1 MKHDYIDILHDRL
14 SQHEMTEPSGLWQE
28 IENSLDSH
36 GTHKK
41 KGLVASRSAIYKV
54 VAGVAAAALVA
65 IVMWTALNDE
75 NNTSLEGDKQDLATN
90 EQVAESHTSPVPV
103 EQRTPS
109 PNREGNIESSA
120 QKQLA
125 SAHTSQ
131 SRPNE
136 PKRTMKPSSLE
147 QLAGNPTH
155 HVRPYSYTQTS
166 TSPQAEEKFDDQNQE
181 KEYHSSTI
189 QEQPSSIPQKMAKE
203 DIAQLTT
210 DTLIE
215 QADTAIIIQ
224 YEPAPLLPQLFTV
237 TKPASKKQRALEFT
251 LSYNG
256 NFASAGSSSNT
267 GLYDSQT
274 GTIPGNT
281 SPDPNNPQ
289 DQEIVDV
296 DKKEQIVPVR
306 IGIEAWYPI
315 DEKWRIGSGLVYTR
329 LTRKNTTTY
338 IKLDKTTWSRKTET
352 ASYLGIPLEVSRFLW
367 NSRRWALYASAGAM
381 IEFNLNSKSREETQT
396 EIYNKKEYRDKRPQF
411 SAIAKLGLQYNVVDR
426 IGLYLEPGAS
436 YYIHNGADDNIY
448 MSHPFRFDINLGI
461 KINLGK

>member
-28 IENSLDSH
+28 IEYSLDSR

-54 VAGVAAAALVA
+54 AAGVAAAALVA
-65 IVMWTALNDE
+65 IVMWTALSDE
-75 NNTSLEGDKQDLATN
+75 KNNPSEWTRQDLVTN
-90 EQVAESHTSPVPV
+90 EQVAGKHTSPAPIG
-103 EQRTPS
+103 QGTPS
-109 PNREGNIESSA
+109 PNREGNIKSPA
-120 QKQLA
+120 KNQLA
-125 SAHTSQ
+125 SASTSQ
-131 SRPNE
+131 SFPNVQS
-136 PKRTMKPSSLE
+136 KRTI
-147 QLAGNPTH
+147 N
-155 HVRPYSYTQTS
+155 PYSQEQPTGNHTHQPPTNSSTLTS
-166 TSPQAEEKFDDQNQE
+166 TSSQAQEEVSPISLKEQE
-181 KEYHSSTI
+181 SSM
-189 QEQPSSIPQKMAKE
+189 SQKVEIE
-203 DIAQLTT
+203 DIAQFTT
-210 DTLIE
+210 DTLIN
-215 QADTAIIIQ
+215 QVDTTIIIQ
-224 YEPAPLLPQLFTV
+224 YEPAPLLPHLFTV
-237 TKPASKKQRALEFT
+237 TEPDSKKQRALEFT

-315 DEKWRIGSGLVYTR
+315 GEKWRIGSGLVYTR

-338 IKLDKTTWSRKTET
+338 IQIDKTTWSRKTET

-381 IEFNLNSKSREETQT
+381 IEFNLKSRSRQETQT
-396 EIYNKKEYRDKRPQF
+396 EVYNKKEYRDKRPQF
-411 SAIAKLGLQYNVVDR
+411 SAIAKLGLQYNVIDR
-426 IGLYLEPGAS
+426 IGIYLEPGAS

>member
-28 IENSLDSH
+28 IENSLDSR

-41 KGLVASRSAIYKV
+41 KGLVASRSAIYKI

-65 IVMWTALNDE
+65 IVIWTTLNDE
-75 NNTSLEGDKQDLATN
+75 KNNQPEWTSQDLSTN
-90 EQVAESHTSPVPV
+90 EQVAESHTSPVPI

-109 PNREGNIESSA
+109 LKKEGNMKSPA
-120 QKQLA
+120 QNQLA
-125 SAHTSQ
+125 SVSTSQ
-131 SRPNE
+131 SFPNE
-136 PKRTMKPSSLE
+136 SKRTMKLSSLE
-147 QLAGNPTH
+147 QSAGDPTH
-155 HVRPYSYTQTS
+155 QPLAHSSTLTS
-166 TSPQAEEKFDDQNQE
+166 TSSQAQEEVTSISLKEQE
-181 KEYHSSTI
+181 SSM
-189 QEQPSSIPQKMAKE
+189 SQKVEIEDMA
-203 DIAQLTT
+203 QFTT
-210 DTLIE
+210 DTLIN
-215 QADTAIIIQ
+215 QVDTTIIIQ
-224 YEPAPLLPQLFTV
+224 YEPAPLLPQLYTMTEPV
-237 TKPASKKQRALEFT
+237 SKKQRPLEFT

-256 NFASAGSSSNT
+256 NFASAGYSSNT

-306 IGIEAWYPI
+306 IGLEAWYPI
-315 DEKWRIGSGLVYTR
+315 GEKWRIGSGLVYTR

-338 IKLDKTTWSRKTET
+338 IQIDKTTWSRKTET

-381 IEFNLNSKSREETQT
+381 IEFNLKSRSRQETQT
-396 EIYNKKEYRDKRPQF
+396 EVYNKKEYRDKRPQF
-411 SAIAKLGLQYNVVDR
+411 SAIAKLGLQYNVIDR
-426 IGLYLEPGAS
+426 IGVYLEPGAS

>member
-125 SAHTSQ
+125 SASTSQ
-131 SRPNE
+131 SFPNVQS
-136 PKRTMKPSSLE
+136 KRTINPYSQE
-147 QLAGNPTH
+147 QPTGNPTH
-155 HVRPYSYTQTS
+155 QPLAHSSTLTS
-166 TSPQAEEKFDDQNQE
+166 TSSQAQEEVTSISLKEQE
-181 KEYHSSTI
+181 SSM
-189 QEQPSSIPQKMAKE
+189 SQKVEIE
-203 DIAQLTT
+203 DIAQFTT
-210 DTLIE
+210 DTLIN
-215 QADTAIIIQ
+215 QVDTTIIIQ
-224 YEPAPLLPQLFTV
+224 YEPAPLLPHLFTV
-237 TKPASKKQRALEFT
+237 TEPDSKKQRALEFT

-256 NFASAGSSSNT
+256 NLASAGSSSNT

-315 DEKWRIGSGLVYTR
+315 GEKWRIGSGLVYTR

-338 IKLDKTTWSRKTET
+338 TKIDKTTWSRKTET
-352 ASYLGIPLEVSRFLW
+352 TSYLGIPLEVSRFLW

-381 IEFNLNSKSREETQT
+381 IEFNLKSRSRQETQT
-396 EIYNKKEYRDKRPQF
+396 EVYNKKEYRDKRPQF
-411 SAIAKLGLQYNVVDR
+411 SAIAKLGLQYNVIDR
-426 IGLYLEPGAS
+426 IGVYLEPGAS

-448 MSHPFRFDINLGI
+448 MSHPFRFDISLGI

>member
-54 VAGVAAAALVA
+54 AAGVAAAALVA
-65 IVMWTALNDE
+65 IVMWTALSDE
-75 NNTSLEGDKQDLATN
+75 KNNPSEWTRQDLVTN
-90 EQVAESHTSPVPV
+90 EQVAGNHTSPAPIG
-103 EQRTPS
+103 QGTPS
-109 PNREGNIESSA
+109 PNREENIKSPA
-120 QKQLA
+120 KNQLA

-147 QLAGNPTH
+147 QSAVNPTNQPLAH
-155 HVRPYSYTQTS
+155 SSTLTS
-166 TSPQAEEKFDDQNQE
+166 TSHQAKEETTSITLKEQE
-181 KEYHSSTI
+181 SSM
-189 QEQPSSIPQKMAKE
+189 PQKVEIEDMA
-203 DIAQLTT
+203 QFTT

-215 QADTAIIIQ
+215 QVDTTIIMQ
-224 YEPAPLLPQLFTV
+224 YEPAPLLPHLFAV
-237 TKPASKKQRALEFT
+237 TEPTNKKQRPLEFT

-256 NFASAGSSSNT
+256 NLASAGSSSNS
-267 GLYDSQT
+267 GLYDSQP
-274 GTIPGNT
+274 GTFPGNT
-281 SPDPNNPQ
+281 SPDPDDPQ
-289 DQEIVDV
+289 NQVIVDV

-306 IGIEAWYPI
+306 IGLETWYPI
-315 DEKWRIGSGLVYTR
+315 GEKWRIGSGLVYTR

-338 IKLDKTTWSRKTET
+338 IQLDKTTWSRKTET

-367 NSRRWALYASAGAM
+367 NNSRWALYASAGAM
-381 IEFNLNSKSREETQT
+381 IEFNLKSRSRQETQT
-396 EIYNKKEYRDKRPQF
+396 EVYNKKEYRDKRPQF
-411 SAIAKLGLQYNVVDR
+411 SAIAKLGLQYNVIDR
-426 IGLYLEPGAS
+426 IGVYLEPGAS

-448 MSHPFRFDINLGI
+448 MSHPFRFDISLGI

>member
-1 MKHDYIDILHDRL
+1 MKHDYINILHDRL

-28 IENSLDSH
+28 IENSLDSR

-41 KGLVASRSAIYKV
+41 KGLVASPSAIYKI
-54 VAGVAAAALVA
+54 VAGMAAAALVA
-65 IVMWTALNDE
+65 IVIWTTLNDE
-75 NNTSLEGDKQDLATN
+75 KNNQPEWTSQDLSTN
-90 EQVAESHTSPVPV
+90 EQVAESRTSPTPI

-109 PNREGNIESSA
+109 LKKEGNMKSPA
-120 QKQLA
+120 HKQLA

-136 PKRTMKPSSLE
+136 PKRTMKLSSLE
-147 QLAGNPTH
+147 QSAGDPTH
-155 HVRPYSYTQTS
+155 QPLAHSSTLTS
-166 TSPQAEEKFDDQNQE
+166 TSSQAQEEVTSISLKEQE
-181 KEYHSSTI
+181 
-189 QEQPSSIPQKMAKE
+189 SSIPQKEKE
-203 DIAQLTT
+203 DIAQFTT
-210 DTLIE
+210 DTLIN
-215 QADTAIIIQ
+215 QVDTTIIIQ
-224 YEPAPLLPQLFTV
+224 YEPAPLLPHLFTV
-237 TKPASKKQRALEFT
+237 TEPDSKKQRALEFT

-256 NFASAGSSSNT
+256 NFASAGYSSNT

-306 IGIEAWYPI
+306 IGLEAWYPI
-315 DEKWRIGSGLVYTR
+315 GEKWRIGSGLVYTR

-338 IKLDKTTWSRKTET
+338 IQIDKTTWSRKTET

-367 NSRRWALYASAGAM
+367 NNSRWALYASAGAM
-381 IEFNLNSKSREETQT
+381 IEFNLKSRSRQETQT
-396 EIYNKKEYRDKRPQF
+396 EVYNKKEYRDKRPQF
-411 SAIAKLGLQYNVVDR
+411 SAIAKLGLQYNVIDR
-426 IGLYLEPGAS
+426 IGVYLEPGAS

-448 MSHPFRFDINLGI
+448 MSHPFRFDISLGI
-461 KINLGK
+461 KINLGR

>member
-109 PNREGNIESSA
+109 PNREGNIKSPA
-120 QKQLA
+120 KNQLA

-136 PKRTMKPSSLE
+136 PKRTMKLSSLE
-147 QLAGNPTH
+147 QSAGDPTH
-155 HVRPYSYTQTS
+155 QPLAHSSTLTS
-166 TSPQAEEKFDDQNQE
+166 TSSQTQEEVTSISLKEQE
-181 KEYHSSTI
+181 SSM
-189 QEQPSSIPQKMAKE
+189 SQKVEIE
-203 DIAQLTT
+203 DIAQFTT
-210 DTLIE
+210 DTLIN
-215 QADTAIIIQ
+215 QVDTTIIIQ
-224 YEPAPLLPQLFTV
+224 YEPAPLLPHLFTV
-237 TKPASKKQRALEFT
+237 TEPDSKKQRALEFT

-256 NFASAGSSSNT
+256 NLASAGSSSNT

-306 IGIEAWYPI
+306 IGLEAWYPI
-315 DEKWRIGSGLVYTR
+315 GEKWRIGSGLVYTR

-338 IKLDKTTWSRKTET
+338 IQIDKTTWSRKTET

-367 NSRRWALYASAGAM
+367 NNRRWALYASAGAM
-381 IEFNLNSKSREETQT
+381 IEFNLKSRSRQETQT
-396 EIYNKKEYRDKRPQF
+396 EVYNKKEYRDKRPQF
-411 SAIAKLGLQYNVVDR
+411 SAIAKLGLQYNVIDR
-426 IGLYLEPGAS
+426 FGLYLEPGAS

>member
-28 IENSLDSH
+28 IEYSLDSR

-54 VAGVAAAALVA
+54 AAGVAAAALVA
-65 IVMWTALNDE
+65 IVMWTALSDE
-75 NNTSLEGDKQDLATN
+75 KNNPSEWTRQDLVTN
-90 EQVAESHTSPVPV
+90 EQVAGNHTSPAPIG
-103 EQRTPS
+103 QGTPS
-109 PNREGNIESSA
+109 PNREGNIKSPA
-120 QKQLA
+120 KNQLA

-147 QLAGNPTH
+147 QSAGDPTH
-155 HVRPYSYTQTS
+155 QPLAHSSTLTS
-166 TSPQAEEKFDDQNQE
+166 TSSQTQEEETTFITLKDQESSMPQKVE
-181 KEYHSSTI
+181 KED
-189 QEQPSSIPQKMAKE
+189 MV
-203 DIAQLTT
+203 QLTT

-215 QADTAIIIQ
+215 QVDTTIIIK
-224 YEPAPLLPQLFTV
+224 YEPASLLPQLYTMTEPV
-237 TKPASKKQRALEFT
+237 SKKQRPLEFT

-256 NFASAGSSSNT
+256 NFASASYSSNT

-274 GTIPGNT
+274 GTIPGNI

-289 DQEIVDV
+289 NQEIVDV

-306 IGIEAWYPI
+306 IGLEAWYPI
-315 DEKWRIGSGLVYTR
+315 GEKWRIGSGLVYTR

-338 IKLDKTTWSRKTET
+338 IQIDKTTWSRKTET

-367 NSRRWALYASAGAM
+367 NNSRWALYASAGAM
-381 IEFNLNSKSREETQT
+381 IEFNLKSKSSEETQT
-396 EIYNKKEYRDKRPQF
+396 EVYNNKEFRDKRPQF
-411 SAIAKLGLQYNVVDR
+411 SAIAKLGLQYNVIDR
-426 IGLYLEPGAS
+426 IGVYLEPGAS

-448 MSHPFRFDINLGI
+448 MSHPFRFDISLGI
-461 KINLGK
+461 KISLGR

>member
-28 IENSLDSH
+28 IENSLDSR

-65 IVMWTALNDE
+65 IVMWTAFSDE
-75 NNTSLEGDKQDLATN
+75 KNNPSEWTKQDLSTN
-90 EQVAESHTSPVPV
+90 EQLAESRTSPTPI

-125 SAHTSQ
+125 SARASQ
-131 SRPNE
+131 SFPNVQS
-136 PKRTMKPSSLE
+136 KRTI
-147 QLAGNPTH
+147 N
-155 HVRPYSYTQTS
+155 PYSQEQPTANLTHQPLAHSSTLTS
-166 TSPQAEEKFDDQNQE
+166 TSYQAQEETTSITLKEQE
-181 KEYHSSTI
+181 
-189 QEQPSSIPQKMAKE
+189 SSIPQKVEKE
-203 DIAQLTT
+203 DLAQLTT

-215 QADTAIIIQ
+215 QVDTTIIIQ
-224 YEPAPLLPQLFTV
+224 YEPAPLLPNLFTV
-237 TKPASKKQRALEFT
+237 TEPANKKQRPLEFT

-256 NFASAGSSSNT
+256 NLASAGSSSNT

-281 SPDPNNPQ
+281 SPDPDYPQ

-315 DEKWRIGSGLVYTR
+315 GEKWRVGSGLVYTR

-338 IKLDKTTWSRKTET
+338 IQLDKTTWSRKTET

-367 NSRRWALYASAGAM
+367 NNSRWALYASAGAM
-381 IEFNLNSKSREETQT
+381 IEFNLKSRSHQETQT
-396 EIYNKKEYRDKRPQF
+396 EVYNKKEYRDKRPQF
-411 SAIAKLGLQYNVVDR
+411 SAIAKLGLQYNVIDR
-426 IGLYLEPGAS
+426 IGIYLEPGAS

-461 KINLGK
+461 KINLGE

>member
-14 SQHEMTEPSGLWQE
+14 SQHEITEPSGLWQE

-125 SAHTSQ
+125 SASTSQ
-131 SRPNE
+131 SFPNVQS
-136 PKRTMKPSSLE
+136 KRTI
-147 QLAGNPTH
+147 N
-155 HVRPYSYTQTS
+155 PYSQEQPTGNHTHQPHANSSTLTS
-166 TSPQAEEKFDDQNQE
+166 TSSQTQEEETTFITLKEQE
-181 KEYHSSTI
+181 
-189 QEQPSSIPQKMAKE
+189 SSIPQKEKE
-203 DIAQLTT
+203 DMVQLTT

-215 QADTAIIIQ
+215 QVDTTIIIQ
-224 YEPAPLLPQLFTV
+224 YEPAPLLPHLFTV
-237 TKPASKKQRALEFT
+237 TEPDSKKQRALEFT

-256 NFASAGSSSNT
+256 NLASAGYSSNT

-315 DEKWRIGSGLVYTR
+315 GEKWRVGSGLVYTR

-338 IKLDKTTWSRKTET
+338 THIDKTTWSRKTET
-352 ASYLGIPLEVSRFLW
+352 ASYLGIPLKVSRFLW
-367 NSRRWALYASAGAM
+367 NNKKWALYASAGAM
-381 IEFNLNSKSREETQT
+381 IEFNLKSRSRQETQT
-396 EIYNKKEYRDKRPQF
+396 EVYNKREYKDKRPQF
-411 SAIAKLGLQYNVVDR
+411 SAIAKLGLQYNVIDR
-426 IGLYLEPGAS
+426 FGFYLEPGAS

>member
-125 SAHTSQ
+125 SASTSQ
-131 SRPNE
+131 SFPNVQS
-136 PKRTMKPSSLE
+136 KRTI
-147 QLAGNPTH
+147 N
-155 HVRPYSYTQTS
+155 PYSQEQPTGNHTHQPHANSSTLTS
-166 TSPQAEEKFDDQNQE
+166 TSSQAQEEVTSISLKEQE
-181 KEYHSSTI
+181 SSM
-189 QEQPSSIPQKMAKE
+189 SQKVEIE
-203 DIAQLTT
+203 DIAQFTT
-210 DTLIE
+210 DTLIN
-215 QADTAIIIQ
+215 QVDTTIIIQ
-224 YEPAPLLPQLFTV
+224 YEPAPLLPHLFTV
-237 TKPASKKQRALEFT
+237 TEPDSKKQRALEFT

-256 NFASAGSSSNT
+256 NLASAGSSSNT

-315 DEKWRIGSGLVYTR
+315 GEKWRIGSGLVYTR

-338 IKLDKTTWSRKTET
+338 TKIDKTTWSRKTET
-352 ASYLGIPLEVSRFLW
+352 TSYLGIPLEVSRFLW

-381 IEFNLNSKSREETQT
+381 IEFNLKSRSRQETQT
-396 EIYNKKEYRDKRPQF
+396 EVYNKKEYRDKRPQF
-411 SAIAKLGLQYNVVDR
+411 SAIAKLGLQYNVIDR
-426 IGLYLEPGAS
+426 IGIYLEPGAS

>member
-28 IENSLDSH
+28 IEYSLDSR

-54 VAGVAAAALVA
+54 AAGVAAAALVA
-65 IVMWTALNDE
+65 IVMWTALSDE
-75 NNTSLEGDKQDLATN
+75 KNNPSEWTRQDLVTN
-90 EQVAESHTSPVPV
+90 EQVAGNHTSPAPIG
-103 EQRTPS
+103 QGTPS
-109 PNREGNIESSA
+109 PNREGNIKSPA
-120 QKQLA
+120 KNQLA

-136 PKRTMKPSSLE
+136 PKRAMKPSSLE
-147 QLAGNPTH
+147 QSAGDPTH
-155 HVRPYSYTQTS
+155 QPLAHSSTLTS
-166 TSPQAEEKFDDQNQE
+166 TSSQTQEEETTFITLKEQE
-181 KEYHSSTI
+181 
-189 QEQPSSIPQKMAKE
+189 SSIPQEE
-203 DIAQLTT
+203 DMVQLTT

-215 QADTAIIIQ
+215 QVDTTIIIK
-224 YEPAPLLPQLFTV
+224 YEPAPLLPQLYTMTEPV
-237 TKPASKKQRALEFT
+237 SKKQRPLEFT

-256 NFASAGSSSNT
+256 NLASAGSSSNLD
-267 GLYDSQT
+267 LYDSQT

-296 DKKEQIVPVR
+296 VKKEQIVPVR

-315 DEKWRIGSGLVYTR
+315 GEKWRIGSGLVYTR

-338 IKLDKTTWSRKTET
+338 IQLDKTTWSRKTDT

-367 NSRRWALYASAGAM
+367 NNSRWALYASAGAM
-381 IEFNLNSKSREETQT
+381 IEFNLKSRSRQETQT
-396 EIYNKKEYRDKRPQF
+396 EVYNKKEYRDKRPQF
-411 SAIAKLGLQYNVVDR
+411 SAIAKLGLQYNVIDR
-426 IGLYLEPGAS
+426 IGVYLEPGAS

>member
-28 IENSLDSH
+28 IEYSLDSR

-54 VAGVAAAALVA
+54 AAGVAAAALVA
-65 IVMWTALNDE
+65 IVMWTALSDE
-75 NNTSLEGDKQDLATN
+75 KNNPSEWTRQDLVTN
-90 EQVAESHTSPVPV
+90 EQVAGNHTSPAPIG
-103 EQRTPS
+103 QGTTS
-109 PNREGNIESSA
+109 PNREGNIKSPA
-120 QKQLA
+120 KNQLA

-136 PKRTMKPSSLE
+136 PKRTMKLSSLE
-147 QLAGNPTH
+147 QSAGYPTH
-155 HVRPYSYTQTS
+155 QPLAHSSTLTS
-166 TSPQAEEKFDDQNQE
+166 TSSQTQEEETTFITLKEQE
-181 KEYHSSTI
+181 
-189 QEQPSSIPQKMAKE
+189 SSIPQKEKE
-203 DIAQLTT
+203 DMVQLTT

-215 QADTAIIIQ
+215 QVDTTIIIK
-224 YEPAPLLPQLFTV
+224 YEPAPLLPQLYTMTEPV
-237 TKPASKKQRALEFT
+237 SKKQRPLEFT

-256 NFASAGSSSNT
+256 NFASAGYSSNT

-306 IGIEAWYPI
+306 IGLEAWYPI
-315 DEKWRIGSGLVYTR
+315 GEKWRIGSGLVYTR

-338 IKLDKTTWSRKTET
+338 IQIDKTTWSRKTET
-352 ASYLGIPLEVSRFLW
+352 ASYLGVPLEVSRFLW

-381 IEFNLNSKSREETQT
+381 IEFNLKSRSRQETQT
-396 EIYNKKEYRDKRPQF
+396 EVYNKKEYRDKRPQF
-411 SAIAKLGLQYNVVDR
+411 SAIAKLGLQYNVIDR
-426 IGLYLEPGAS
+426 FGLYLEPGAS

-448 MSHPFRFDINLGI
+448 MSHPFRFDISLGI
-461 KINLGK
+461 KINLGR

>member
-14 SQHEMTEPSGLWQE
+14 SQHEMTESSGLWQE
-28 IENSLDSH
+28 IEYSLDSR

-54 VAGVAAAALVA
+54 AAGVAAAALVA
-65 IVMWTALNDE
+65 IVMWTALSDE
-75 NNTSLEGDKQDLATN
+75 KNNPSEWTRQDLVTN

-125 SAHTSQ
+125 SASTSQ
-131 SRPNE
+131 SFPNVQS
-136 PKRTMKPSSLE
+136 KRTI
-147 QLAGNPTH
+147 N
-155 HVRPYSYTQTS
+155 PYSQEQPTGNHTHQPHANSSTLTS
-166 TSPQAEEKFDDQNQE
+166 TSSQAQEEETTFITLKEQE
-181 KEYHSSTI
+181 
-189 QEQPSSIPQKMAKE
+189 SSIPQKEKE
-203 DIAQLTT
+203 DMVQLTT

-215 QADTAIIIQ
+215 QVDTTIIIK
-224 YEPAPLLPQLFTV
+224 YEPAPLLPQLYTMTEPV
-237 TKPASKKQRALEFT
+237 SKKQRPLEFT

-256 NFASAGSSSNT
+256 NFASAGYSSNT

-306 IGIEAWYPI
+306 IGLEAWYPI
-315 DEKWRIGSGLVYTR
+315 GEKWRIGSGLVYTR

-338 IKLDKTTWSRKTET
+338 IQIDKTTWSRKTET

-367 NSRRWALYASAGAM
+367 NNSRWALYASAGAM
-381 IEFNLNSKSREETQT
+381 IEFNLKSRSRQETQT
-396 EIYNKKEYRDKRPQF
+396 EVYNKKEYRDKRPQF
-411 SAIAKLGLQYNVVDR
+411 SAIAKLGLQYNVIDR
-426 IGLYLEPGAS
+426 IGVYLEPGAS

-448 MSHPFRFDINLGI
+448 MSHPFRFDISLGI
-461 KINLGK
+461 KINLGR

>member
-28 IENSLDSH
+28 IENSLDSR

-41 KGLVASRSAIYKV
+41 KGLVASPSAIYKI

-65 IVMWTALNDE
+65 IVIWTTLNDE
-75 NNTSLEGDKQDLATN
+75 KNNQPEWTSQDLSTN
-90 EQVAESHTSPVPV
+90 EQVAESRTSPTPI

-109 PNREGNIESSA
+109 LKKEGNMKSPA
-120 QKQLA
+120 HKQLA

-131 SRPNE
+131 SFPNE
-136 PKRTMKPSSLE
+136 SKRTMKPSSLE
-147 QLAGNPTH
+147 QSVVNPTNQPLAH
-155 HVRPYSYTQTS
+155 SSTLTS
-166 TSPQAEEKFDDQNQE
+166 TSHQAKEETTSITLKEQE
-181 KEYHSSTI
+181 SSM
-189 QEQPSSIPQKMAKE
+189 PQKVEIEDMA
-203 DIAQLTT
+203 QVTT

-215 QADTAIIIQ
+215 QVDTTIIIQ

-237 TKPASKKQRALEFT
+237 TEPANKKQRPFEFT

-256 NFASAGSSSNT
+256 NLASAGSSSNSC
-267 GLYDSQT
+267 LYDSQP
-274 GTIPGNT
+274 GTFPGNT
-281 SPDPNNPQ
+281 SPGPDDPQN
-289 DQEIVDV
+289 QEIVDV

-315 DEKWRIGSGLVYTR
+315 GEKWRIGSGLVYTR

-338 IKLDKTTWSRKTET
+338 THIDKTTWSRKTET
-352 ASYLGIPLEVSRFLW
+352 ASYLGVPLEVSRFLW
-367 NSRRWALYASAGAM
+367 NNSRWALYASAGAM
-381 IEFNLNSKSREETQT
+381 IEFNLKSRSRQETQT
-396 EIYNKKEYRDKRPQF
+396 EVYNKREYKDKRPQF
-411 SAIAKLGLQYNVVDR
+411 SAIAKLGLQYNVIDR
-426 IGLYLEPGAS
+426 FGFYLEPGAS

>member
-136 PKRTMKPSSLE
+136 PKRTMKLSSLE
-147 QLAGNPTH
+147 QSAGDPTH
-155 HVRPYSYTQTS
+155 QPLAHSSTLTS
-166 TSPQAEEKFDDQNQE
+166 TSSQTQEEVTSISLKEQE
-181 KEYHSSTI
+181 SSM
-189 QEQPSSIPQKMAKE
+189 SQKVEIE
-203 DIAQLTT
+203 DIAQFTT
-210 DTLIE
+210 DTLIN
-215 QADTAIIIQ
+215 QVDTTIIIQ
-224 YEPAPLLPQLFTV
+224 YEPAPLLPHLFTV
-237 TKPASKKQRALEFT
+237 TEPDSKKQRALEFT

-256 NFASAGSSSNT
+256 NLASAGSSSNLD
-267 GLYDSQT
+267 LYDSQP
-274 GTIPGNT
+274 GSIPGNT
-281 SPDPNNPQ
+281 SHDPDYPQ

-315 DEKWRIGSGLVYTR
+315 GEKWRIGSGLVYTR

-338 IKLDKTTWSRKTET
+338 IQIDKTTWSRKTET
-352 ASYLGIPLEVSRFLW
+352 TSYLGIPLEVSRFLW

-381 IEFNLNSKSREETQT
+381 IEFNLKSRSRQETQT
-396 EIYNKKEYRDKRPQF
+396 EVYNKKEYRDKRPQF
-411 SAIAKLGLQYNVVDR
+411 SAIAKLGLQYNVIDR
-426 IGLYLEPGAS
+426 IGIYLEPGAS

>member
-125 SAHTSQ
+125 SASTSQ
-131 SRPNE
+131 SFPNVQS
-136 PKRTMKPSSLE
+136 KRTINPYSQE
-147 QLAGNPTH
+147 QPTGNPTH
-155 HVRPYSYTQTS
+155 QPLAHSSTLTS
-166 TSPQAEEKFDDQNQE
+166 TSSQAQEEVTSISLKEQE
-181 KEYHSSTI
+181 SSM
-189 QEQPSSIPQKMAKE
+189 SQKVEIE
-203 DIAQLTT
+203 DIAQFTT
-210 DTLIE
+210 DTLIN
-215 QADTAIIIQ
+215 QVDTTIIIQ
-224 YEPAPLLPQLFTV
+224 YEPAPLLPHLFAV
-237 TKPASKKQRALEFT
+237 TEPTNKKQRALEFT

-256 NFASAGSSSNT
+256 NLASAGSSSNT

-315 DEKWRIGSGLVYTR
+315 GEKWRIGSGLVYTR

-338 IKLDKTTWSRKTET
+338 TKIDKTTWSRKTET
-352 ASYLGIPLEVSRFLW
+352 TSYLGIPLEVSRFLW

-381 IEFNLNSKSREETQT
+381 IEFNLKSRSRQETQT
-396 EIYNKKEYRDKRPQF
+396 EVYNKKEYRDKRPQF
-411 SAIAKLGLQYNVVDR
+411 SAIAKLGLQYNVIDR
-426 IGLYLEPGAS
+426 IGVYLEPGAS

-448 MSHPFRFDINLGI
+448 MSHPFRFDISLGI

>member
-90 EQVAESHTSPVPV
+90 EQVADSHTSPVPV

-125 SAHTSQ
+125 SASTSQ
-131 SRPNE
+131 SFPNVQS
-136 PKRTMKPSSLE
+136 KRTI
-147 QLAGNPTH
+147 N
-155 HVRPYSYTQTS
+155 PYSQEQPTGNHTHQPHANSSTLTS
-166 TSPQAEEKFDDQNQE
+166 TSSQAQEEVTSISLKEQE
-181 KEYHSSTI
+181 SSM
-189 QEQPSSIPQKMAKE
+189 SQKVEIE
-203 DIAQLTT
+203 DIAQFTT
-210 DTLIE
+210 DTLIN
-215 QADTAIIIQ
+215 QVYTTIIIQ
-224 YEPAPLLPQLFTV
+224 YEPAPLLPHLFTV
-237 TKPASKKQRALEFT
+237 TEPDSKKQRALEFT

-256 NFASAGSSSNT
+256 NLASAGSSSNT

-306 IGIEAWYPI
+306 IGLEAWYPI
-315 DEKWRIGSGLVYTR
+315 GEKWRIGSGLVYTR

-338 IKLDKTTWSRKTET
+338 TKIDKTTWSRKTET
-352 ASYLGIPLEVSRFLW
+352 TSYLGIPLEVSRFLW

-381 IEFNLNSKSREETQT
+381 IEFNLKSRSRQETQT
-396 EIYNKKEYRDKRPQF
+396 EVYNKKEYRDKRPQF
-411 SAIAKLGLQYNVVDR
+411 SAIAKLGLQYNVIDR
-426 IGLYLEPGAS
+426 FGLYLEPGAS
-436 YYIHNGADDNIY
+436 YYFHNGTDDNIY

>member
-125 SAHTSQ
+125 SASTSQ
-131 SRPNE
+131 SFPNVQS
-136 PKRTMKPSSLE
+136 KRTI
-147 QLAGNPTH
+147 N
-155 HVRPYSYTQTS
+155 PYSQEQPTGNHTHQPRANSSTLTS
-166 TSPQAEEKFDDQNQE
+166 TSSQAQEEVTSISLKEQE
-181 KEYHSSTI
+181 SSM
-189 QEQPSSIPQKMAKE
+189 SQKVEIE
-203 DIAQLTT
+203 DIAQFTT
-210 DTLIE
+210 DTLIN
-215 QADTAIIIQ
+215 QVDTTIIIQ
-224 YEPAPLLPQLFTV
+224 YEPAPLLPHLFTV
-237 TKPASKKQRALEFT
+237 TEPDSKKQRALEFT

-256 NFASAGSSSNT
+256 NLASAGSSSNT

-315 DEKWRIGSGLVYTR
+315 GEKWRIGSGLVYTR

-338 IKLDKTTWSRKTET
+338 TKIDKTTWSRKTET
-352 ASYLGIPLEVSRFLW
+352 TSYLGIPLEVSRFLW

-381 IEFNLNSKSREETQT
+381 IEFNLKSRSRQETQT
-396 EIYNKKEYRDKRPQF
+396 EVYNKKESRDKRPQF
-411 SAIAKLGLQYNVVDR
+411 SAIAKLGLQYNVIDR

-436 YYIHNGADDNIY
+436 YYFHNGTDDNIY

>member
-28 IENSLDSH
+28 IENSLDSR

-90 EQVAESHTSPVPV
+90 EQVAGNHTSPAPIG
-103 EQRTPS
+103 QGTPS
-109 PNREGNIESSA
+109 PNREGNIKSPA
-120 QKQLA
+120 KNQLA

-136 PKRTMKPSSLE
+136 PKRTMKLSSLE
-147 QLAGNPTH
+147 QSAGDPTH
-155 HVRPYSYTQTS
+155 QPLAHSSTLTS
-166 TSPQAEEKFDDQNQE
+166 TSSQTQEEVTSISLKEQE
-181 KEYHSSTI
+181 
-189 QEQPSSIPQKMAKE
+189 SSIPQKE
-203 DIAQLTT
+203 DMVQL

-215 QADTAIIIQ
+215 QVDTTIIIK
-224 YEPAPLLPQLFTV
+224 YEPAPLLPQLYTMTEPV
-237 TKPASKKQRALEFT
+237 SKKQRPLEFT

-256 NFASAGSSSNT
+256 NLASAGSSSNT

-306 IGIEAWYPI
+306 IGLEAWYPI
-315 DEKWRIGSGLVYTR
+315 GEKWRIGSGLVYTR

-338 IKLDKTTWSRKTET
+338 IQLDKTTWSRKTET

-367 NSRRWALYASAGAM
+367 NNSRWALYASAGAM
-381 IEFNLNSKSREETQT
+381 IEFNLKSRSRQETQT
-396 EIYNKKEYRDKRPQF
+396 EVYNKKEYRDKRPQF
-411 SAIAKLGLQYNVVDR
+411 SAIAKLGLQYNVIDR
-426 IGLYLEPGAS
+426 IGVYLEPGAS

-448 MSHPFRFDINLGI
+448 MSHPFRFDISLGI
-461 KINLGK
+461 KINLGR

>member
-14 SQHEMTEPSGLWQE
+14 SQHEITEPSGLWQE

-125 SAHTSQ
+125 SASTSQ
-131 SRPNE
+131 SFPNVQS
-136 PKRTMKPSSLE
+136 KRTI
-147 QLAGNPTH
+147 N
-155 HVRPYSYTQTS
+155 PYSQEQPTGNHTHQPHANSSTLTS
-166 TSPQAEEKFDDQNQE
+166 TSSQTQEEETTFITLKEQE
-181 KEYHSSTI
+181 
-189 QEQPSSIPQKMAKE
+189 SSIPQKEKE
-203 DIAQLTT
+203 DMVQLTT

-215 QADTAIIIQ
+215 QVDTTIIIQ
-224 YEPAPLLPQLFTV
+224 YEPAPLLPHLFTV
-237 TKPASKKQRALEFT
+237 TEPDSKKQRALEFT

-256 NFASAGSSSNT
+256 NLASAGYSSNT

-315 DEKWRIGSGLVYTR
+315 GEKWRIGSGLVYTR

-338 IKLDKTTWSRKTET
+338 TKIDKTTWSRKTET
-352 ASYLGIPLEVSRFLW
+352 TSYLGIPLEVSRFLW

-381 IEFNLNSKSREETQT
+381 IEFNLKSRSHQETQT
-396 EIYNKKEYRDKRPQF
+396 EVYNKKEYRDKRPQF
-411 SAIAKLGLQYNVVDR
+411 SAIAKLGLQYNVIDR
-426 IGLYLEPGAS
+426 IGIYLEPGAS

>member
-28 IENSLDSH
+28 IENSLDSR

-54 VAGVAAAALVA
+54 VARVAAAALVA

-90 EQVAESHTSPVPV
+90 EQVAGNHTSPAPIG
-103 EQRTPS
+103 QGTPS
-109 PNREGNIESSA
+109 PNREGNIKSPA
-120 QKQLA
+120 KNQLA

-136 PKRTMKPSSLE
+136 PKRTMKLSSLE
-147 QLAGNPTH
+147 QSAGDPTH
-155 HVRPYSYTQTS
+155 QPLAHSSTLTS
-166 TSPQAEEKFDDQNQE
+166 TSSQTQEEVTSISLKEQE
-181 KEYHSSTI
+181 SSM
-189 QEQPSSIPQKMAKE
+189 PQKVEIEDMA
-203 DIAQLTT
+203 QFTT

-215 QADTAIIIQ
+215 QVDTTIIMQ
-224 YEPAPLLPQLFTV
+224 YEPAPLLPHLFAV
-237 TKPASKKQRALEFT
+237 TEPTNKKQRPLEFT

-256 NFASAGSSSNT
+256 NLALAGSSSNL
-267 GLYDSQT
+267 GLYDSQP
-274 GTIPGNT
+274 GTFPGNT
-281 SPDPNNPQ
+281 SPDPDDPQ
-289 DQEIVDV
+289 NQVIVNV

-315 DEKWRIGSGLVYTR
+315 GEKWRIGSGLVYTR

-338 IKLDKTTWSRKTET
+338 IQLDKTTWSRKTET

-367 NSRRWALYASAGAM
+367 NNSRWALYASAGAM
-381 IEFNLNSKSREETQT
+381 IEFNLKSRSRQETQT
-396 EIYNKKEYRDKRPQF
+396 EVYNKKEYRDKRPQF
-411 SAIAKLGLQYNVVDR
+411 SAIAKLGLQYNVIDR
-426 IGLYLEPGAS
+426 IGVYLEPGAS

-448 MSHPFRFDINLGI
+448 MSHPFRFDISLGI
-461 KINLGK
+461 KINLGR

>member
-1 MKHDYIDILHDRL
+1 MKHDYINILHDRL

-90 EQVAESHTSPVPV
+90 EQVAESRTSPTPI

-109 PNREGNIESSA
+109 LKKEGNMKSPA
-120 QKQLA
+120 HKQLA

-136 PKRTMKPSSLE
+136 PKRTMKLSSLE
-147 QLAGNPTH
+147 QSAGDPTH
-155 HVRPYSYTQTS
+155 QPLAHSSTLTS
-166 TSPQAEEKFDDQNQE
+166 TSSQAQEEVTSISLKEQE
-181 KEYHSSTI
+181 
-189 QEQPSSIPQKMAKE
+189 SSIPQKEKE
-203 DIAQLTT
+203 DIAQFTT
-210 DTLIE
+210 DTLIN
-215 QADTAIIIQ
+215 QVDTTIIIQ
-224 YEPAPLLPQLFTV
+224 YEPAPLLPHLFTV
-237 TKPASKKQRALEFT
+237 TEPDSKKQRALEFT

-256 NFASAGSSSNT
+256 NLASAGSSSNT

-306 IGIEAWYPI
+306 IGLEAWYPI
-315 DEKWRIGSGLVYTR
+315 GEKWRIGSGLVYTR

-338 IKLDKTTWSRKTET
+338 IQIDKTTWSRKTET

-367 NSRRWALYASAGAM
+367 NNSRWALYASAGAM
-381 IEFNLNSKSREETQT
+381 IEFNLKSRSRQETQT
-396 EIYNKKEYRDKRPQF
+396 EVYNKKEYRDKRPQF
-411 SAIAKLGLQYNVVDR
+411 SAIAKLGLQYNVIDR
-426 IGLYLEPGAS
+426 IGVYLEPGAS

-448 MSHPFRFDINLGI
+448 MSHPFRFDISLGI
-461 KINLGK
+461 KINLGR

>member
-1 MKHDYIDILHDRL
+1 MKHDYINILHDRL

-28 IENSLDSH
+28 IENSLDSR

-41 KGLVASRSAIYKV
+41 KGLVASPSAIYKI
-54 VAGVAAAALVA
+54 VAGMAAAALVA
-65 IVMWTALNDE
+65 IVIWTTLNDE
-75 NNTSLEGDKQDLATN
+75 KNNQPEWTSQDLSTN
-90 EQVAESHTSPVPV
+90 EQVAESRTSPTPI

-109 PNREGNIESSA
+109 LKKEGNMKSPA
-120 QKQLA
+120 HKQLA

-136 PKRTMKPSSLE
+136 PKRTMKLSSLE
-147 QLAGNPTH
+147 QSAGDPTH
-155 HVRPYSYTQTS
+155 QPLAHSSTLTS
-166 TSPQAEEKFDDQNQE
+166 TSSQAQEEVTSISLKEQE
-181 KEYHSSTI
+181 
-189 QEQPSSIPQKMAKE
+189 SSIPQKEKE
-203 DIAQLTT
+203 DIAQFTT
-210 DTLIE
+210 DTLIN
-215 QADTAIIIQ
+215 QVDTTIIIQ
-224 YEPAPLLPQLFTV
+224 YEPAPLLPHLFTV
-237 TKPASKKQRALEFT
+237 TEPDSKKQRALEFT

-256 NFASAGSSSNT
+256 NFASAGYSSNT

-306 IGIEAWYPI
+306 IGLEAWYPI
-315 DEKWRIGSGLVYTR
+315 GEKWRIGSGLVYTR

-338 IKLDKTTWSRKTET
+338 IQIDKTTWSRKTET

-367 NSRRWALYASAGAM
+367 NNSRWALYASAGAM
-381 IEFNLNSKSREETQT
+381 IEFNLKSRSRQETQT
-396 EIYNKKEYRDKRPQF
+396 EVYNKKEYRDKRPQF
-411 SAIAKLGLQYNVVDR
+411 SAIAKLGLQYNVIDR
-426 IGLYLEPGAS
+426 IGVYLEPGGS

-448 MSHPFRFDINLGI
+448 MSHPFRFDISLGI
-461 KINLGK
+461 KINLGR

>member
-1 MKHDYIDILHDRL
+1 MKHDYINILHDRL

-28 IENSLDSH
+28 IENSLDSR

-41 KGLVASRSAIYKV
+41 KGLVASPSAIYKI
-54 VAGVAAAALVA
+54 VAGMAAAALVA
-65 IVMWTALNDE
+65 IVIWTTLNDE
-75 NNTSLEGDKQDLATN
+75 KNNQPEWTSQDLSTN
-90 EQVAESHTSPVPV
+90 EQVAESRTSPTPI

-109 PNREGNIESSA
+109 LKKEGNMKSPA
-120 QKQLA
+120 HKQLA

-136 PKRTMKPSSLE
+136 PKWTMKLSSLE
-147 QLAGNPTH
+147 QSAGDPTH
-155 HVRPYSYTQTS
+155 QPLAHSSTLTS
-166 TSPQAEEKFDDQNQE
+166 TSSQAQEEVTSISLKEQE
-181 KEYHSSTI
+181 
-189 QEQPSSIPQKMAKE
+189 SSIPQKEKE
-203 DIAQLTT
+203 DIAQFTT
-210 DTLIE
+210 DTLIN
-215 QADTAIIIQ
+215 QVDTTIIIQ
-224 YEPAPLLPQLFTV
+224 YEPAPLLPHLFTV
-237 TKPASKKQRALEFT
+237 TEPDSKKQRALEFT

-256 NFASAGSSSNT
+256 NFASAGYSSNT

-306 IGIEAWYPI
+306 IGLEAWYPI
-315 DEKWRIGSGLVYTR
+315 GEKWRIGSGLVYTR

-338 IKLDKTTWSRKTET
+338 IQIDKTTWSRKTET

-367 NSRRWALYASAGAM
+367 NNSRWALYASAGAM
-381 IEFNLNSKSREETQT
+381 IEFNLKSRSRQETQT
-396 EIYNKKEYRDKRPQF
+396 EVYNKKEYRDKRPQF
-411 SAIAKLGLQYNVVDR
+411 SAIAKLGLQYNVIDR
-426 IGLYLEPGAS
+426 IGVYLEPGAS

-448 MSHPFRFDINLGI
+448 MSHPFRFDISLGI
-461 KINLGK
+461 KINLGR

>member
-65 IVMWTALNDE
+65 IVMWTAFSDE
-75 NNTSLEGDKQDLATN
+75 KNNPSEWTKQDLATN
-90 EQVAESHTSPVPV
+90 EQVAESRTSPTPI

-109 PNREGNIESSA
+109 PNKERNMKSPA
-120 QKQLA
+120 QKQQA
-125 SAHTSQ
+125 SARASQ
-131 SRPNE
+131 SFPNVQS
-136 PKRTMKPSSLE
+136 KRTI
-147 QLAGNPTH
+147 N
-155 HVRPYSYTQTS
+155 PYSQEQPTANHTHQPLAHSSTLTS
-166 TSPQAEEKFDDQNQE
+166 TSYQAQEETTSITLKEQE
-181 KEYHSSTI
+181 
-189 QEQPSSIPQKMAKE
+189 SSIPQKVEKE
-203 DIAQLTT
+203 DLAQLTT

-215 QADTAIIIQ
+215 QVDTTIIIQ
-224 YEPAPLLPQLFTV
+224 YEPAPLLPNLFTV
-237 TKPASKKQRALEFT
+237 TEPANKKQRPLEFT

-256 NFASAGSSSNT
+256 NLASAGSSSNL
-267 GLYDSQT
+267 GLYDAQP
-274 GTIPGNT
+274 GTFPGNT
-281 SPDPNNPQ
+281 SPDPDYPQ

-315 DEKWRIGSGLVYTR
+315 GEKWRVGSGLVYTR

-338 IKLDKTTWSRKTET
+338 IQLDKTTWSRKTET
-352 ASYLGIPLEVSRFLW
+352 ANYLGIPLEVSRFLW

-381 IEFNLNSKSREETQT
+381 IEFNLKSRSRQETQT
-396 EIYNKKEYRDKRPQF
+396 EVYNKKEYRDKRPQF
-411 SAIAKLGLQYNVVDR
+411 SAIAKLGLQYNVIDR
-426 IGLYLEPGAS
+426 FGLYLEPGAS

>member
-75 NNTSLEGDKQDLATN
+75 NNPSLEGDKQDLATN
-90 EQVAESHTSPVPV
+90 EQVAESHTSPVPI

-147 QLAGNPTH
+147 QSAGDPTH
-155 HVRPYSYTQTS
+155 QPLAHSSTLTS
-166 TSPQAEEKFDDQNQE
+166 TSSQTQEEETTFITLKEQE
-181 KEYHSSTI
+181 
-189 QEQPSSIPQKMAKE
+189 SSIPQKEKE
-203 DIAQLTT
+203 DMVQLTT

-215 QADTAIIIQ
+215 QVDTTIIIK
-224 YEPAPLLPQLFTV
+224 YEPAPLLPNLFTV
-237 TKPASKKQRALEFT
+237 TEPVSKKQRALEFT

-256 NFASAGSSSNT
+256 NLASAGSSSNT

-306 IGIEAWYPI
+306 IGLEAWYPI
-315 DEKWRIGSGLVYTR
+315 GEKWRIGSGLVYTR

-338 IKLDKTTWSRKTET
+338 TKIDKTTWSRKTET
-352 ASYLGIPLEVSRFLW
+352 TSYLGIPLEVSRFLW

-381 IEFNLNSKSREETQT
+381 IEFNLKSRSHQETQT
-396 EIYNKKEYRDKRPQF
+396 EVYNKKEYRDKRPQF
-411 SAIAKLGLQYNVVDR
+411 SAIAKLGLQYNVIDR
-426 IGLYLEPGAS
+426 IGIYLEPGAS

-461 KINLGK
+461 KINLGR

>member
-28 IENSLDSH
+28 IENSLDSR

-41 KGLVASRSAIYKV
+41 KGLVASPSAIYKI

-65 IVMWTALNDE
+65 IVMWTELSDE
-75 NNTSLEGDKQDLATN
+75 NNTSSQGARQDLATN
-90 EQVAESHTSPVPV
+90 EQLAESHTSPTPI

-109 PNREGNIESSA
+109 LNKEGNMKSPA
-120 QKQLA
+120 HKQLA

-131 SRPNE
+131 SFPNE
-136 PKRTMKPSSLE
+136 SKRTMKPSSLE
-147 QLAGNPTH
+147 QSAVNPTNQPLAH
-155 HVRPYSYTQTS
+155 SSTLTS
-166 TSPQAEEKFDDQNQE
+166 TSHQAKEETTSITLKEQE
-181 KEYHSSTI
+181 SSM
-189 QEQPSSIPQKMAKE
+189 PQKVEIEDMA
-203 DIAQLTT
+203 QVTT

-215 QADTAIIIQ
+215 QVDTTIIIQ

-237 TKPASKKQRALEFT
+237 TEPANKKQRPLEFT

-256 NFASAGSSSNT
+256 NLASAGSSSNL
-267 GLYDSQT
+267 GLYDSQP
-274 GTIPGNT
+274 GTFPGNT
-281 SPDPNNPQ
+281 SPDPDDPQ
-289 DQEIVDV
+289 NQVIVNV

-315 DEKWRIGSGLVYTR
+315 GEKWRIGSGLVYTR

-338 IKLDKTTWSRKTET
+338 IQLDKTTWSRKTET

-367 NSRRWALYASAGAM
+367 SSRRWALYASAGAM
-381 IEFNLNSKSREETQT
+381 IEFNLKSRSRQETQT
-396 EIYNKKEYRDKRPQF
+396 EVYNKKESRDKRPQF
-411 SAIAKLGLQYNVVDR
+411 STIAKLGLQYNVIDR
-426 IGLYLEPGAS
+426 FGFYLEPGAS